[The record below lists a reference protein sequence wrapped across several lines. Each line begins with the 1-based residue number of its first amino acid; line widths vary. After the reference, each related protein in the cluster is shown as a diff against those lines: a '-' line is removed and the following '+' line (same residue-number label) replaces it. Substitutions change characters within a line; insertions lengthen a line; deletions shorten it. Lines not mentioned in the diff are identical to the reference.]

1 MSTKSYPVSNF
12 SKGMYMFWTITGQ
25 TAANITVTITDDS
38 GTTYVTCSRNGQ
50 RNPVNPAP
58 SMGYIQLKGNNV
70 MVNVTDSAGITGAAQ
85 QNSTVFTP
93 NGPAAGYTYS
103 LALEDATDNDFND
116 VWVSLAAWLANG

>member
-1 MSTKSYPVSNF
+1 
-12 SKGMYMFWTITGQ
+12 MYMFWTITGQ